1 MLRKTFN
8 KRIIYINYYLFIFD
22 TKMTIFPRKV
32 RHVLPRRDVCLCL
45 TAKYPY
51 IHILDQNP
59 KESFD
64 FLCLVTL
71 RALFL

>member
-1 MLRKTFN
+1 
-8 KRIIYINYYLFIFD
+8 
-22 TKMTIFPRKV
+22 MTIFPRKV

-45 TAKYPY
+45 TAKYLY

-59 KESFD
+59 KERFD